1 MSTLKN
7 SVRLTGFLGN
17 KPVIKKFGDNK
28 CLARVSLATNERYKN
43 QEGEWLTDTQWHQL
57 VFWGKEASFVEKSLD
72 KGSEISIEGRLINRS
87 YTDKEGVIRYATE
100 IVVNEVQAIRKMETH
115 SE

>member
-7 SVRLTGFLGN
+7 SVRLTGFLGT
-17 KPVIKKFGDNK
+17 KPVMKKFGDNK
-28 CLARVSLATNERYKN
+28 YLVRVSLATNERYKN

-57 VFWGKEASFVEKSLD
+57 VFWGKQAVFVEKSLD

-87 YTDKEGVIRYATE
+87 YTDKAGEVRYAVE
-100 IVVNEVQAIRKMETH
+100 IVVNEVQAAQKVVAV

>member
-17 KPVIKKFGDNK
+17 KPEVKKFGDNK
-28 CLARVSLATNERYKN
+28 CLARVSLATNDRYRN
-43 QEGEWLTDTQWHQL
+43 QRGEWLTDTQWHQL
-57 VFWGKEASFVEKSLD
+57 VFWGKQAAFVEKALD

-87 YTDKEGVIRYATE
+87 YTDKDGVVKYTTE
-100 IVVNEVQAIRKMETH
+100 VVVNEVQAIQRGATLAE
-115 SE
+115 